1 MANNISEITQALE
14 NLNTTF
20 SYNATN
26 ILEQAIEQSNV
37 SSDGWIRIL
46 VFGIFIFTIALFLIK
61 NKLEFRLSTDVS
73 LSLFTLLI
81 ATDIGFILYQYRI
94 IQNLQPVMFIYTLF
108 IVVCIFSLLKRS
120 VKHSVIKNGGRNNNF

>member
-37 SSDGWIRIL
+37 SSDGWIGIL

-108 IVVCIFSLLKRS
+108 IVVCIFSLLKKERETFS
-120 VKHSVIKNGGRNNNF
+120 N